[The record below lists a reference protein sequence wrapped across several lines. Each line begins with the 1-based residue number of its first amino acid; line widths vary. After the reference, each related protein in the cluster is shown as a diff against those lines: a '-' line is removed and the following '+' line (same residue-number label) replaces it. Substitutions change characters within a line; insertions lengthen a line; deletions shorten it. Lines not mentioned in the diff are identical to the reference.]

1 MFMNLN
7 VMQWFDPFVLL
18 FMGMSLALNGLVAY
32 LWHKKFYRNL
42 GLKTYQAVQRI
53 HLNETPRLGGF
64 IFILSL
70 ASFVAFSNI
79 NESIQLLKIILVCL
93 IPIIFVGIK
102 EDLFHNVEPA
112 IRLLA
117 LLFVG
122 WLFRA
127 QFTGPLPI
135 LTDIPFI
142 GKLILLQGGIS
153 IFYILSMVAVAN
165 GMNLIDG
172 VNGLCGAV
180 ALSILSALL
189 FLSYKT
195 ADIAMLS
202 LVFIVILLII
212 PFMLMNYPYGQIFL
226 GDLGAYSL
234 GLIVSMLTIILF
246 GRHPEISPWGA
257 VLILIYPATEVVF
270 SLLRRMVR
278 GVSIYQADT
287 AHLHLKLFYF
297 FRPQPQYKKI
307 ANALVTA
314 VLSALWLFPLLTIT
328 WVYHKP
334 LFILIAVFLFIVL
347 YGLFYALT
355 PITQKKKKKKTNK
368 KTTTKI
374 KQTT

>member
-1 MFMNLN
+1 MIYMNLDI
-7 VMQWFDPFVLL
+7 MQWFDPFVLI
-18 FMGMSLALNGLVAY
+18 FMGMSLVLNGLVAY

-64 IFILSL
+64 IFLLSL
-70 ASFVAFSNI
+70 ASFVAFSNT
-79 NESIQLLKIILVCL
+79 NESIQLLKIILICL
-93 IPIIFVGIK
+93 IPIIFIGIK

-122 WLFRA
+122 WLFRV

-142 GKLILLQGGIS
+142 GKLLFLQGGIS
-153 IFYILSMVAVAN
+153 FFYILSIVAIAN

-180 ALSILSALL
+180 SLSILSALL

-195 ADIAMLS
+195 NDIAMLS
-202 LVFIVILLII
+202 LIFSLILLFI
-212 PFMLMNYPYGQIFL
+212 PFMLMNYPYGRIFL

-234 GLIVSMLTIILF
+234 GLTVSMLAVIVF

-270 SLLRRMVR
+270 SIARRIIK
-278 GVSIYQADT
+278 GVSIFNPDT
-287 AHLHLKLFYF
+287 AHLHLQLFHF
-297 FRPQPQYKKI
+297 FRLKTIHKEI
-307 ANALVTA
+307 ANGLVTPS
-314 VLSALWLFPLLTIT
+314 LSALWIFPLLVFVL
-328 WVYHKP
+328 VYQKP
-334 LFILIAVFLFIVL
+334 LFILIGIVFFVFFYLIL
-347 YGLFYALT
+347 YIIMSKKNR
-355 PITQKKKKKKTNK
+355 PIN
-368 KTTTKI
+368 
-374 KQTT
+374 

>member
-1 MFMNLN
+1 MMFMNLDI
-7 VMQWFDPFVLL
+7 MHWFDFNILM
-18 FMGMSLALNGLVAY
+18 FMGMSLVLNSLVTY

-53 HLNETPRLGGF
+53 HLNETPRLGGL

-70 ASFVAFSNI
+70 VSFIAFSNI
-79 NESIQLLKIILVCL
+79 NESIQLLKIILICL
-93 IPIIFVGIK
+93 IPIIVIGIK
-102 EDLFHNVEPA
+102 EDLLHNVEPT
-112 IRLLA
+112 IRLLS

-122 WLFRA
+122 WLFRV

-142 GKLILLQGGIS
+142 GKLLLLHGGIS
-153 IFYILSMVAVAN
+153 IFYILSMTAVAN

-195 ADIAMLS
+195 ADITMLS
-202 LVFIVILLII
+202 LIFSLILLII
-212 PFMLMNYPYGQIFL
+212 PFMLMNYPYGRIFL

-257 VLILIYPATEVVF
+257 VLILIYPTTEVVF
-270 SLLRRMVR
+270 SLLRRMVK
-278 GVSIYQADT
+278 GVSIYHADT
-287 AHLHLKLFYF
+287 AHLHLKIFFF
-297 FRPQPQYKKI
+297 FRPYSSYKKI
-307 ANALVTA
+307 ANALVTPC
-314 VLSALWLFPLLTIT
+314 LSLLWLFPIITIT
-328 WVYHKP
+328 WVYQKP
-334 LFILIAVFLFIVL
+334 LFILFAIILFVAF
-347 YGLFYALT
+347 YGLLYTLVSNA
-355 PITQKKKKKKTNK
+355 QKTFSKL
-368 KTTTKI
+368 
-374 KQTT
+374 

>member
-1 MFMNLN
+1 MMLMNLN
-7 VMQWFDPFVLL
+7 IMHWFDPFVLL

-32 LWHKKFYRNL
+32 LWHKKFYRKL
-42 GLKTYQAVQRI
+42 GLKTYQAIQRI

-70 ASFVAFSNI
+70 VSFVAFSNI
-79 NESIQLLKIILVCL
+79 NESIQLLKIILISL
-93 IPIIFVGIK
+93 IPIIFMGIK

-142 GKLILLQGGIS
+142 GKLLLLHGGIS

-180 ALSILSALL
+180 ALTILGALL

-195 ADIAMLS
+195 ADITMLS
-202 LVFIVILLII
+202 LVFSVILLII
-212 PFMLMNYPYGQIFL
+212 PFMLMNYPYGRIFL

-234 GLIVSMLTIILF
+234 GLILSMLTIILF
-246 GRHPEISPWGA
+246 GRHPEIPPWGA

-270 SLLRRMVR
+270 SMLRRMVR
-278 GVSIYQADT
+278 GVPIYHADT

-297 FRPQPQYKKI
+297 FRPQPYYKKI
-307 ANALVTA
+307 ANAIVTP
-314 VLSALWLFPLLTIT
+314 VLSGLWLFPLLAIT

-334 LFILIAVFLFIVL
+334 VFIWIAVILFIAL
-347 YGLFYALT
+347 YGLLYALT
-355 PITQKKKKKKTNK
+355 PTAQKKKKQTK
-368 KTTTKI
+368 KTTTTI
-374 KQTT
+374 KQKT

>member
-1 MFMNLN
+1 MNFN
-7 VMQWFDPFVLL
+7 SMQWFDPYILI
-18 FMGMSLALNGLVAY
+18 FMGLSFFLNGLVAY
-32 LWHKKFYRNL
+32 LWHTKFYQKL

-70 ASFVAFSNI
+70 TSFVAFSNT
-79 NESIQLLKIILVCL
+79 NESIQLLKIILMCL
-93 IPIIFVGIK
+93 TPIILVGIK
-102 EDLFHNVEPA
+102 EDLFHNVDPA

-117 LLFVG
+117 LFFVG

-127 QFTGPLPI
+127 QFTGPLPV
-135 LTDIPFI
+135 LTDIPLI
-142 GKLILLQGGIS
+142 GKLLLLQGGIS

-195 ADIAMLS
+195 NDTTVLS
-202 LVFIVILLII
+202 LIFSVILLII
-212 PFMLMNYPYGQIFL
+212 PFMLMNYPYGRIFL

-234 GLIVSMLTIILF
+234 GLILSMLTIIFF

-270 SLLRRMVR
+270 SLLRRMVK
-278 GVSIYQADT
+278 GVSIYHADT
-287 AHLHLKLFYF
+287 AHLHLKLFHF
-297 FRPQPQYKKI
+297 FRPQPHYKKI
-307 ANALVTA
+307 ANALVTP
-314 VLSALWLFPLLTIT
+314 VLSGLWLFPLLAIT
-328 WVYHKP
+328 WVYQKP
-334 LFILIAVFLFIVL
+334 LFIWIAVILFIALYSLLYAVL
-347 YGLFYALT
+347 
-355 PITQKKKKKKTNK
+355 PDTQKKVSNL
-368 KTTTKI
+368 
-374 KQTT
+374 

>member
-1 MFMNLN
+1 MMFMNLN
-7 VMQWFDPFVLL
+7 IMQWFDPFILI
-18 FMGMSLALNGLVAY
+18 FMGMSLVLNSLVAY

-42 GLKTYQAVQRI
+42 GLKTYQAIQRI

-70 ASFVAFSNI
+70 ASFVALSNI
-79 NESIQLLKIILVCL
+79 NESIQLLKIILICL
-93 IPIIFVGIK
+93 IPIIFMGIK
-102 EDLFHNVEPA
+102 EDLFHNVEPT

-142 GKLILLQGGIS
+142 GKLLLLQGGIS
-153 IFYILSMVAVAN
+153 FFYILSMVAVAN

-195 ADIAMLS
+195 GDITMLS
-202 LVFIVILLII
+202 LIFSVILLII
-212 PFMLMNYPYGQIFL
+212 PFMLVNYPYGRIFL

-270 SLLRRMVR
+270 SVLRRMVR
-278 GVSIYQADT
+278 GVSIYHADT
-287 AHLHLKLFYF
+287 AHLHLKLFHF
-297 FRPQPQYKKI
+297 FRPQPVYKNI
-307 ANALVTA
+307 ANALVTP
-314 VLSALWLFPLLTIT
+314 VLAGLWAFPLLVIS
-328 WVYHKP
+328 WFYHKP
-334 LFILIAVFLFIVL
+334 LFILIAIILFITL
-347 YGLFYALT
+347 YCIFYAVVNH
-355 PITQKKKKKKTNK
+355 TQNNLIKNK
-368 KTTTKI
+368 KSN
-374 KQTT
+374 

>member
-1 MFMNLN
+1 MFMNLHI
-7 VMQWFDPFVLL
+7 MQWFDPFVLI
-18 FMGMSLALNGLVAY
+18 FMGMSLVLNSLVAY

-53 HLNETPRLGGF
+53 HLNETPRLGGL

-70 ASFVAFSNI
+70 TSLVVFSNA
-79 NESIQLLKIILVCL
+79 NESIQLLKIILICL
-93 IPIIFVGIK
+93 IPIIFMGVK

-127 QFTGPLPI
+127 QFLGSLPV

-142 GKLILLQGGIS
+142 GKLFLLQGGIS
-153 IFYILSMVAVAN
+153 IFYILSMAAVAN

-180 ALSILSALL
+180 ALSMLSALL

-195 ADIAMLS
+195 GDITMLS
-202 LVFIVILLII
+202 LIFSVILLII
-212 PFMLMNYPYGQIFL
+212 PFMLMNYPYGRIFL

-257 VLILIYPATEVVF
+257 VLILIYPATEVSF

-278 GVSIYQADT
+278 GVSIYHADT
-287 AHLHLKLFYF
+287 AHLHLKLFHF

-307 ANALVTA
+307 ANALVCPF
-314 VLSALWLFPLLTIT
+314 LSGLWLFPLLAIT

-334 LFILIAVFLFIVL
+334 LFICTAIILFISL
-347 YGLFYALT
+347 YILLYAVVSRF
-355 PITQKKKKKKTNK
+355 KKTVS
-368 KTTTKI
+368 
-374 KQTT
+374 

>member
-1 MFMNLN
+1 MNLDI
-7 VMQWFDPFVLL
+7 MQWFDPFILL
-18 FMGMSLALNGLVAY
+18 FMGMSLVLNGVVAY

-42 GLKTYQAVQRI
+42 GLKTYKAIQRI

-64 IFILSL
+64 ILILSL
-70 ASFVAFSNI
+70 IFFVAFSNT
-79 NESIQLLKIILVCL
+79 NESIQLLKIILICL
-93 IPIIFVGIK
+93 IPIIIVGIK

-127 QFTGPLPI
+127 QFTGPLPV
-135 LTDIPFI
+135 LTDVPLI
-142 GKLILLQGGIS
+142 GKLLVLQGGIS
-153 IFYILSMVAVAN
+153 VFYILSMVAVAN

-195 ADIAMLS
+195 SDIVMLYLIFS
-202 LVFIVILLII
+202 VILILI
-212 PFMLMNYPYGQIFL
+212 PFMLINYPFGRIFL

-270 SLLRRMVR
+270 SLLRRMVK
-278 GVSIYQADT
+278 GASIYHSDT
-287 AHLHLKLFYF
+287 AHLHLKLFHF
-297 FRPQPQYKKI
+297 FRPQPHYKKI
-307 ANALVTA
+307 ANALVTP
-314 VLSALWLFPLLTIT
+314 VLSSLWLFPLLAIT
-328 WVYHKP
+328 LVYQKP
-334 LFILIAVFLFIVL
+334 LFILFAVILFIGF
-347 YGLFYALT
+347 YGLLYALV
-355 PITQKKKKKKTNK
+355 PNVQKNSRLA
-368 KTTTKI
+368 
-374 KQTT
+374 